1 MKFAWAILRYFIIH
15 YFFLYLLNVILTDY
29 NYRFL
34 TYPFQDFIAAVS
46 NVSFDARQIA
56 LLWVRERI
64 IPSGRQ
70 NIGQI
75 LTNHKLAGYDEMTF
89 LEIADGRCS
98 QDSIFIRKI
107 DNLPR
112 YALSSRKQNLTDV
125 TLLDGKALLCFFAD
139 GTTKKITL
147 SKLPYIE
154 GLDKVINN
162 DLLFNSCTL
171 GTDGYYI
178 TFNNSI
184 DFPSWFLYKEG
195 IRIPLIHSD
204 FLSFAKGNLLDTTAS
219 CNILE
224 CSRQN
229 LAYLT
234 KQDYLQPVKENVK
247 SNLYLKSDVLR
258 QRW

>member
-1 MKFAWAILRYFIIH
+1 
-15 YFFLYLLNVILTDY
+15 
-29 NYRFL
+29 
-34 TYPFQDFIAAVS
+34 
-46 NVSFDARQIA
+46 
-56 LLWVRERI
+56 
-64 IPSGRQ
+64 
-70 NIGQI
+70 
-75 LTNHKLAGYDEMTF
+75 MTF
-89 LEIADGRCS
+89 LEIAEGHCS

-107 DNLPR
+107 DTLPR
-112 YALSSRKQNLTDV
+112 YALSRRKQNLTDV
-125 TLLDGKALLCFFAD
+125 TLLDGKALLCFFVD

-195 IRIPLIHSD
+195 VRIPLTHSD

-234 KQDYLQPVKENVK
+234 RQDYLHPVKENVK
-247 SNLYLKSDVLR
+247 GNLYLKSDVLR